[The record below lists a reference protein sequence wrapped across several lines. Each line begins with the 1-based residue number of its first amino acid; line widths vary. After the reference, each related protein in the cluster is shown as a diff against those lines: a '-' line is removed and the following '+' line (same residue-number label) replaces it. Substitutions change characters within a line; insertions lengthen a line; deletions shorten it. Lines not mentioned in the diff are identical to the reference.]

1 MKRKGAVV
9 ADTKTTDEGKTRA
22 AMAACM
28 EHLGSLD
35 PDEAR
40 RVLRTLAV
48 WFEDPEDRANLADS
62 IIESL
67 GEIGRAIQEGIGG
80 Q

>member
-1 MKRKGAVV
+1 MAEQ
-9 ADTKTTDEGKTRA
+9 KTDDAKTRA

-48 WFEDPEDRANLADS
+48 WFEDPEDRANTADS

-67 GEIGRAIQEGIGG
+67 GEIGQAIRDGLQS
-80 Q
+80 